1 MNPILREIVPANAQV
16 LGARERQ
23 EDAFAFSR
31 LDDEFFIAHG
41 GVAAVLCDGMGGLQ
55 FGAEAAAIG
64 VHEFLRAYR
73 EKSEREPIG
82 EALTRAVNEANE
94 AVFAFAKGN
103 AVVNRVGATL
113 AVAVVRGVEL
123 HCIHAGDSR
132 IYLFSQGRL
141 TQVTEDHNYGRVLG
155 GFVERG
161 EITAEEAEQHPRR
174 DHLTSYLGRQSL
186 PELSLLDPPR
196 RLAPGDWVLLC
207 SDGLHGVLNDDEIA
221 AELFGDCSDAAQR
234 LVDRVIGRGMPEQDN
249 VTVLLLHIQPDG
261 SVRRSG
267 RFTHVDY
274 LGADPAPA
282 ASSSRDLS
290 VPGAAADSGLA
301 RLMKGRAPW
310 AIATIPLW
318 IAAGVALWPQAGPER
333 SPQADAVVVRQGF
346 EERAPVTMPAVSGPI
361 AVPVTPAPAV
371 AQPPAPQPKKPA
383 ASVDPSG
390 KAADRPE
397 PRRPDAERARKEQKP
412 EPVTRAPAGPKPA
425 VEVKPVTD
433 AKRPADGKELQETRP
448 APELKP
454 SPELKAPA
462 EVKPVVEPRPAA
474 EPRPVVEPKPAV
486 EARPAPEVKSAT
498 EPKPPVEAKPPVK
511 VKPPT
516 EVAHPEGGAH

>member
-1 MNPILREIVPANAQV
+1 MNPIQRELVPANAQV

-64 VHEFLRAYR
+64 VQEFLRAYR
-73 EKSEREPIG
+73 EKNEREPIG

-94 AVFAFAKGN
+94 AVFAFAKSN

-132 IYLFSQGRL
+132 IYLFSQGSL
-141 TQVTEDHNYGRVLG
+141 TQVTADHNYGRVLG

-234 LVDRVIGRGMPEQDN
+234 LVDRVIGRGVPEQDN
-249 VTVLLLHIQPDG
+249 VTVLLLQVQPDG

-274 LGADPAPA
+274 LGAGQAPA
-282 ASSSRDLS
+282 ASSSRELPR
-290 VPGAAADSGLA
+290 PGVTPESGPS

-310 AIATIPLW
+310 VIATIPLW
-318 IAAGVALWPQAGPER
+318 IAAGVALWPQAGPELGAQGER
-333 SPQADAVVVRQGF
+333 VELRQGF
-346 EERAPVTMPAVSGPI
+346 EDRGPVTVPATGGPI

-371 AQPPAPQPKKPA
+371 AQPPAPQPKKSA
-383 ASVDPSG
+383 AGGDQAG
-390 KAADRPE
+390 RTADRPE
-397 PRRPDAERARKEQKP
+397 ARRPEAERARKEQKP
-412 EPVTRAPAGPKPA
+412 DLGTKAVAGPKPV
-425 VEVKPVTD
+425 VEVKPAPD
-433 AKRPADGKELQETRP
+433 AKRPADGKVVTEAKPEPEVKSVHEARP
-448 APELKP
+448 AI
-454 SPELKAPA
+454 
-462 EVKPVVEPRPAA
+462 EVKPVND
-474 EPRPVVEPKPAV
+474 
-486 EARPAPEVKSAT
+486 ARPAPEAKAAPDTKPAVDARPAT
-498 EPKPPVEAKPPVK
+498 EVKPTSEGKPALDAKTAVKAKPPIETAPV
-511 VKPPT
+511 
-516 EVAHPEGGAH
+516 EGGTH